1 VSATPLAVRLLV
13 CFCRDDVTVFLQ
25 CFSSVSPKAE
35 YCFGYSAA
43 VFDFF
48 FFVFPSFSFSQVLN
62 YGFLDVISKAVF
74 GLILMSGASTGYEA
88 I

>member
-1 VSATPLAVRLLV
+1 LLCVV
-13 CFCRDDVTVFLQ
+13 CFSAATICH
-25 CFSSVSPKAE
+25 SVPPKAD

-43 VFDFF
+43 VFDFLI
-48 FFVFPSFSFSQVLN
+48 FVFPSFSFSQVLI
-62 YGFLDVISKAVF
+62 YGVLDVISKAVF